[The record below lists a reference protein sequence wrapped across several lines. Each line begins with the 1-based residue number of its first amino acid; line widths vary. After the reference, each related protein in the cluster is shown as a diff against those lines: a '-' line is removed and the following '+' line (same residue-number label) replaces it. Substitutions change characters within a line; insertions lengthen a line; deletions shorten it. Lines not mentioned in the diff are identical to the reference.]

1 MKKLLKQIY
10 SFLAVSGT
18 GWLIDICIYTILTNK
33 FCINVAY
40 GNMIS
45 GIPALTFVFLLSTRK
60 IFTVKEKGM
69 PLKNKYI
76 IYLCYQLFL
85 ILIVS
90 WFGQILFDRAV
101 KINWISESVLFQYL
115 KLIIKIIITP
125 ITMTVNFIVMKMLSE
140 RL

>member
-60 IFTVKEKGM
+60 IFTVREKGM